1 MSSTHVERFRE
12 DPQPGSD
19 TRLDRKEEAYAT
31 EPAAPERFR
40 PNFEGWH
47 DDSVRGGDGLR
58 SSVDQGRDGGGGSA
72 AGGDGDGGPATL
84 RDLATMREIRVR
96 GVELVMSAKDPE
108 MVSLIIDPTS
118 PSQPEIGM
126 ILVDQTA

>member
-1 MSSTHVERFRE
+1 MIRFTVETIF
-12 DPQPGSD
+12 D
-19 TRLDRKEEAYAT
+19 
-31 EPAAPERFR
+31 
-40 PNFEGWH
+40 
-47 DDSVRGGDGLR
+47 LR
-58 SSVDQGRDGGGGSA
+58 STRGVTVAVGRLLEGTVT
-72 AGGDGDGGPATL
+72 GPATL

-96 GVELVMSAKDPE
+96 GVELVMSPKDPE